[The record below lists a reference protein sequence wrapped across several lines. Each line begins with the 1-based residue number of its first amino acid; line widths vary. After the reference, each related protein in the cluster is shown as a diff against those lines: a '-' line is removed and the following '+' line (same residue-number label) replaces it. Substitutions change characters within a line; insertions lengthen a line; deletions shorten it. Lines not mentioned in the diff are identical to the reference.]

1 MSCLGLRQWFSCST
15 GKGGLMITLQKWR
28 VISLVVLGI
37 SAVLVLDNPPAI
49 AESPFHPQCSL
60 QSVRGTYGVF
70 FVVSSDQGQQT
81 LSGVGVITADGKGHF
96 VSGTETFNTGSQ
108 VCTNVEL
115 SGTYTVNANC
125 TGTTS
130 VTFTGQTEGCSGSLT
145 QSMVIFGKGNLI
157 KLISTAPGVVTLT
170 EEWQR
175 LGN

>member
-1 MSCLGLRQWFSCST
+1 
-15 GKGGLMITLQKWR
+15 MIMLQKWR
-28 VISLVVLGI
+28 VISLIVLVI
-37 SAVLVLDNPPAI
+37 SAVLVLDTPPAI
-49 AESPFHPQCSL
+49 AAESLVHPKCSL

-70 FVVSSDQGQQT
+70 FVVDQGQQT

-130 VTFTGQTEGCSGSLT
+130 VTFTGQPEGCSGSFT
-145 QSMVIFGKGNLI
+145 QSMVIFPREGKGSLI
-157 KLISTAPGVVTLT
+157 KLISTDLGSVTLT

-175 LGN
+175 LAD

>member
-1 MSCLGLRQWFSCST
+1 
-15 GKGGLMITLQKWR
+15 MITLQKWR

-60 QSVRGTYGVF
+60 QSVRGTYGVS
-70 FVVSSDQGQQT
+70 FVVDQGQQT

-115 SGTYTVNANC
+115 RGTYTVNANC

-130 VTFTGQTEGCSGSLT
+130 VTFTGQTEGCSGSFT

>member
-1 MSCLGLRQWFSCST
+1 
-15 GKGGLMITLQKWR
+15 MITLQKWR

-37 SAVLVLDNPPAI
+37 SAVLVLDTPPAI
-49 AESPFHPQCSL
+49 ADPQCSL

-70 FVVSSDQGQQT
+70 FVVSIDQGT
-81 LSGVGVITADGKGHF
+81 LSGVGVITADGKGNF
-96 VSGTETFNTGSQ
+96 VSGTETSNNGSQ

-130 VTFTGQTEGCSGSLT
+130 VTFTGQTEGCSGSFT
-145 QSMVIFGKGNLI
+145 QSMVILGKGSLI
-157 KLISTAPGVVTLT
+157 KLSSTDPGSVTLT

-175 LGN
+175 LAH